1 MPSFLHAIIQQVS
14 LHVEKSA
21 IKAGYWQH
29 QIGDNFLFFLTDLT
43 HRDQKMPGIS
53 GCFTSICF
61 PISGLTLNSNM
72 ISMRLQVHVP
82 SSNIT
87 CVCHL
92 NYDT

>member
-1 MPSFLHAIIQQVS
+1 
-14 LHVEKSA
+14 
-21 IKAGYWQH
+21 
-29 QIGDNFLFFLTDLT
+29 
-43 HRDQKMPGIS
+43 
-53 GCFTSICF
+53 
-61 PISGLTLNSNM
+61 M